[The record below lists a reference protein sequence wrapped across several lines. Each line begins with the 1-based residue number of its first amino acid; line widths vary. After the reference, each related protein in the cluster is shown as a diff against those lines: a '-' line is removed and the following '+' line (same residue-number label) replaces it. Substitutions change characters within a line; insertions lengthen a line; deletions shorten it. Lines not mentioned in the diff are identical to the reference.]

1 MDNLE
6 INKPLEDIPGK
17 VSAEEQGVH
26 VCALYVVSSSA
37 NGGIRE
43 TFSSTRN
50 GSFIHKF

>member
-17 VSAEEQGVH
+17 VGAEEQGVH

-37 NGGIRE
+37 NGAISE
-43 TFSSTRN
+43 TFSLYYIKW
-50 GSFIHKF
+50 FIHS